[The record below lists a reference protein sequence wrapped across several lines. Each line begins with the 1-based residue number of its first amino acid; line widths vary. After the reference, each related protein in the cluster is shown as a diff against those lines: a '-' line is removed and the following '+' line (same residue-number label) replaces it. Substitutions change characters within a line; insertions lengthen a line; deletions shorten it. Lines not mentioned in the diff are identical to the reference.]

1 MAEGWV
7 VLPQAVEQLIQQICR
22 EQNQTPPLTD
32 VRQELALLGEEEAV
46 NLLRKIAASPI
57 KKTLTH
63 FIMFMIRKAKQPH
76 SNNNDTPSTQK
87 VPRVSPLHS
96 PSAPASQSQSRL
108 IYPPTQHGRPVTQST
123 IPERWSQASSTSPNG
138 YLRGSFSSSLENAV
152 SPKLAA
158 WGELEFRKAF
168 LILSY
173 IGENQ
178 LEHVDISADE
188 IRTLKHLG
196 MVDFE
201 ERVWKALG
209 QKYIINYE
217 DRRRTLDWDMKKTH
231 IYHCHV
237 SLDGKYKFKGPYLH
251 KTKTHL
257 QRVLGDENVLVVK
270 FAEEVADRRQ
280 LDISWDS
287 YSMYNKI
294 AREGILVGFYRYQF
308 FVFKDGGKEEKKK
321 DPTSSSVKCFFI
333 RMESIETVYEARSLF
348 MHAHQLPSVAN
359 YMARFSLILS
369 KTTKLEVDLAS
380 VNIQRIE
387 DVLCTDREGKV
398 VYEKP
403 EKPRIHTDGTGFIS
417 EDLAL
422 ICGNNVHRGERTRD
436 ENIETNPSIVEL
448 ESNLLAMQRQESKAQ
463 EPPLLIQFRLFN
475 NGCAVKGT
483 LLVNKK
489 LPPRTIQVRPSMIK
503 VETDPKL
510 SNIRTVNSLEI
521 VGTSNQP
528 KKTYL
533 SRNLIALLSYGGVPK
548 EYFMDILSNALSDAH
563 RVFSNKGAALRVSVN
578 HGEIDDFNVARMILS
593 GIPLDESYLQYRL
606 SILMK
611 EEKKSLKG
619 GKLHVPECY
628 YLMGTV
634 DPTGLLE
641 SDEVC
646 VILDNGQISGKVL
659 VYRNPGLHFGDIHVL
674 KATYVK
680 ALESFIGNAKFA
692 IFFPCKG
699 PRSLGDEIAGGD
711 FDGDMYWVSRNPQL
725 LEHFKVSEPWT
736 PSYSVHKVPNNA
748 IPLKKPTDF
757 SSMELEQELFKL
769 FLSTRFQPS
778 YAVGVAADSWLAL
791 MDRLLILGDDCTEE
805 KVCVKANII
814 KLIDIYYDALD
825 APKKGG
831 QKIEVP
837 RELKA
842 ELFPHYMERDN
853 SFNSTSILGLIYD
866 TVNKYQTEDQ
876 SMKEVRKLPCFD
888 VEVPEACM
896 EKWKEHY
903 EQYRQDMT
911 AAMRNGPEGKNE
923 AADEVIKKYKMI
935 LYGASEFEECKR
947 GIDEVY
953 NETLA
958 IYHVTYDYAN
968 HRRDAKYCFFVWR
981 IASSALLKLY
991 AKKQDERC
999 FVCLRS
1005 VLREIFN

>member
-1 MAEGWV
+1 MAEAEAEAEGW
-7 VLPQAVEQLIQQICR
+7 VLPQAVEQLIEQICR
-22 EQNQTPPLTD
+22 EQNQTPPGTE

-46 NLLRKIAASPI
+46 NLLRIIAASTI
-57 KKTLTH
+57 KKTLSA
-63 FIMFMIRKAKQPH
+63 FIMYMIRKPKQPH
-76 SNNNDTPSTQK
+76 SNNNHTPSPHK
-87 VPRVSPLHS
+87 VPRVSPLHTPSSPS
-96 PSAPASQSQSRL
+96 PSAPASQSQD
-108 IYPPTQHGRPVTQST
+108 RPVTQST
-123 IPERWSQASSTSPNG
+123 IPERWSQASLTSPNG
-138 YLRGSFSSSLENAV
+138 YLRGDSFSSSLENAV

-188 IRTLKHLG
+188 IRSLKHLG

-209 QKYIINYE
+209 QKYTINYE

-294 AREGILVGFYRYQF
+294 ASEGIVVGFYRYRF

-333 RMESIETVYEARSLF
+333 RKESIEMIYEARSLF
-348 MHAHQLPSVAN
+348 MHAHRLPSVAN

-387 DVLCTDREGKV
+387 DVLCTDQEGKV

-422 ICGNNVHRGERTRD
+422 ICGNNVHRGERSRD
-436 ENIETNPSIVEL
+436 ENIATNPSIVEL

-463 EPPLLIQFRLFN
+463 EP
-475 NGCAVKGT
+475 GT

-528 KKTYL
+528 KKAYL

-563 RVFSNKGAALRVSVN
+563 GVFSNKGAALRVSFN
-578 HGEIDDFNVARMILS
+578 HGEMDDFSVARMILS
-593 GIPLDESYLQYRL
+593 GIPLDESYLQHRL

-646 VILDNGQISGKVL
+646 VILDYGQISGKVL

-805 KVCVKANII
+805 KVRVKANIL

-911 AAMRNGPEGKNE
+911 AALQNGCEGKNE

-935 LYGASEFEECKR
+935 LYGATDFEERKR

-953 NETLA
+953 NEALA

-981 IASSALLKLY
+981 IASSALLNLY
-991 AKKQDERC
+991 AKKQDERS

>member
-436 ENIETNPSIVEL
+436 ENIE
-448 ESNLLAMQRQESKAQ
+448 
-463 EPPLLIQFRLFN
+463 
-475 NGCAVKGT
+475 
-483 LLVNKK
+483 

-521 VGTSNQP
+521 VGTSF
-528 KKTYL
+528 YRL
-533 SRNLIALLSYGGVPK
+533 S
-548 EYFMDILSNALSDAH
+548 
-563 RVFSNKGAALRVSVN
+563 VSVN

-825 APKKGG
+825 APKK
-831 QKIEVP
+831 
-837 RELKA
+837 
-842 ELFPHYMERDN
+842 
-853 SFNSTSILGLIYD
+853 
-866 TVNKYQTEDQ
+866 
-876 SMKEVRKLPCFD
+876 EVRKLPCFD

>member
-1 MAEGWV
+1 MAEGW

-22 EQNQTPPLTD
+22 EQNQTPPGTE
-32 VRQELALLGEEEAV
+32 VRHELALLGEEEAV
-46 NLLRKIAASPI
+46 NLLRKIAASTI
-57 KKTLTH
+57 KTTLSA
-63 FIMFMIRKAKQPH
+63 FIKFMIRKAKQPQTHTH
-76 SNNNDTPSTQK
+76 SNYNNDTPSPQK

-96 PSAPASQSQSRL
+96 PSSPSAPASQSQSQS
-108 IYPPTQHGRPVTQST
+108 PTQGRRVTQST
-123 IPERWSQASSTSPNG
+123 IPERWSQATLTSPNG
-138 YLRGSFSSSLENAV
+138 YLRGSFSSGLENAD

-188 IRTLKHLG
+188 IRNLKHLG
-196 MVDFE
+196 MIDFE

-209 QKYIINYE
+209 QKYINHE

-231 IYHCHV
+231 IYHCYV

-280 LDISWDS
+280 PDISWDS

-294 AREGILVGFYRYQF
+294 AREGIVVGFYRYRF

-333 RMESIETVYEARSLF
+333 RTESIETVYEARSLF

-380 VNIQRIE
+380 VNVQRIE
-387 DVLCTDREGKV
+387 DVLCTDQEGKV

-436 ENIETNPSIVEL
+436 KNIETNPSIVEL
-448 ESNLLAMQRQESKAQ
+448 ESNLLAMQRQDTRAQ

-563 RVFSNKGAALRVSVN
+563 GVFSNKGAALRVSVS
-578 HGEIDDFNVARMILS
+578 HGEMDDFSVARMILS
-593 GIPLDESYLQYRL
+593 GIPLDESYLQHRL

-791 MDRLLILGDDCTEE
+791 MDRLLILGNDCTEE
-805 KVCVKANII
+805 KVRVKANML

-866 TVNKYQTEDQ
+866 MVNKYQTEDQ

-911 AAMRNGPEGKNE
+911 AALQNGREGKTE

-935 LYGASEFEECKR
+935 LYGAAEFEECKR

-953 NETLA
+953 NEALA
-958 IYHVTYDYAN
+958 IYHVTYDHAN
-968 HRRDAKYCFFVWR
+968 YRRDAKYCFFVWR
-981 IASSALLKLY
+981 IAGSALLNLY
-991 AKKQDERC
+991 AKKQEER
-999 FVCLRS
+999 FL
-1005 VLREIFN
+1005 

>member
-1 MAEGWV
+1 MAEAEGW
-7 VLPQAVEQLIQQICR
+7 VLPQAVEQLIEQICR
-22 EQNQTPPLTD
+22 EQNQTPPGTE

-46 NLLRKIAASPI
+46 NLLRKIAASTI
-57 KKTLTH
+57 KKTLSA
-63 FIMFMIRKAKQPH
+63 FIMYMIRKPKQPH
-76 SNNNDTPSTQK
+76 SNNNHTPSPHK
-87 VPRVSPLHS
+87 VPRVSPLHTPSSPS
-96 PSAPASQSQSRL
+96 PSAPASQSQ
-108 IYPPTQHGRPVTQST
+108 GRPVTQST
-123 IPERWSQASSTSPNG
+123 IPERWSQASLTSPNG

-173 IGENQ
+173 IGKNQ

-188 IRTLKHLG
+188 IRSLKHLG
-196 MVDFE
+196 MVHFE

-294 AREGILVGFYRYQF
+294 ASEGIVVGFYRYRF

-333 RMESIETVYEARSLF
+333 RKESIEMIYEARSLF
-348 MHAHQLPSVAN
+348 MHAHRLPSVAN

-387 DVLCTDREGKV
+387 DVLCTDQEGKV

-422 ICGNNVHRGERTRD
+422 ICGNNVHRGERTSD
-436 ENIETNPSIVEL
+436 ENIATNPSIVEL

-563 RVFSNKGAALRVSVN
+563 GVLSNKGAALRVSVN
-578 HGEIDDFNVARMILS
+578 HGEMDDFSVARMILS
-593 GIPLDESYLQYRL
+593 GIPLDESYLQHRL

-805 KVCVKANII
+805 KVRVKANIL

-911 AAMRNGPEGKNE
+911 AALQNGCEGKNE

-935 LYGASEFEECKR
+935 LYGATEFEERKR

-953 NETLA
+953 NEALA

-981 IASSALLKLY
+981 IASSALLNLY
-991 AKKQDERC
+991 AKKQDERS

>member
-108 IYPPTQHGRPVTQST
+108 IYPPTQQGRPVTQST
-123 IPERWSQASSTSPNG
+123 IPEMASSTSPNG